1 MKLAL
6 ASIAAGVLVGYI
18 SGGRV
23 RNLVGT
29 RLRWPGVALLGLV
42 LQIVPLPGAL
52 SWAAFPLVVMSHAVL
67 IFFALANIRSPGVV
81 LILIGVVLNLVVI
94 AANHG
99 MPVTHH
105 ALVAAHDR
113 AGIAELRHPS
123 LRYHLAG
130 PHDVLLFLSDAIG
143 GIHPFQFIIS
153 VGDIGIYAGGATF
166 VAWAT
171 RRKKEP
177 EGAPGPVAA
186 EPAMT

>member
-18 SGGRV
+18 LGGRF
-23 RNLVGT
+23 RDLVGT
-29 RLRWPGVALLGLV
+29 RLRWPGVALLGLA
-42 LQIVPLPGAL
+42 LQVVPLPGPL
-52 SWAAFPLVVMSHAVL
+52 SWAAFPCLVLSHAVL
-67 IFFALANIRSPGVV
+67 IFFAVANIRSRGVV

-99 MPVTHH
+99 MPVTHQ

-113 AGIAELRHPS
+113 AGIAELRHPG

-143 GIHPFQFIIS
+143 GTRPFQYLIS
-153 VGDIGIYAGGATF
+153 VGDIGIYAGGGMF
-166 VAWAT
+166 VAWAM
-171 RRKKEP
+171 RRKKQP
-177 EGAPGPVAA
+177 EGAPALVATEA
-186 EPAMT
+186 AMP